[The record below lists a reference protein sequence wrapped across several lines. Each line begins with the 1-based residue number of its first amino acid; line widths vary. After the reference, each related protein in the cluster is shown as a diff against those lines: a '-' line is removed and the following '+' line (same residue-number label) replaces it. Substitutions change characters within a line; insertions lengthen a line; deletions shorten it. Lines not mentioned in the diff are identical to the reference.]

1 MNPSERTPLMLGY
14 LSALLAVLGVVGI
27 FLTGASTGAVCLF
40 VLGLVGVVAATA
52 GLVQGEQ
59 GAGRPG

>member
-1 MNPSERTPLMLGY
+1 MSPSERLPLILGY
-14 LSALLAVLGVVGI
+14 VFAALAVLGVVGV